1 VAEREAM
8 QALAANLERALSSR
22 AVIDQAKGMVM
33 ARLGIDADEAFARL
47 VKLSS
52 HLNVKL
58 RDLAALIV
66 EGHVDA
72 VLRAGD

>member
-1 VAEREAM
+1 
-8 QALAANLERALSSR
+8 
-22 AVIDQAKGMVM
+22 VIDQAKGMVM

>member
-1 VAEREAM
+1 V
-8 QALAANLERALSSR
+8 S
-22 AVIDQAKGMVM
+22 
-33 ARLGIDADEAFARL
+33 ADDAFARL

-58 RDLAALIV
+58 RDLATLII

-72 VLRAGD
+72 ILQAGNRLPAADAHLRRPSPGS